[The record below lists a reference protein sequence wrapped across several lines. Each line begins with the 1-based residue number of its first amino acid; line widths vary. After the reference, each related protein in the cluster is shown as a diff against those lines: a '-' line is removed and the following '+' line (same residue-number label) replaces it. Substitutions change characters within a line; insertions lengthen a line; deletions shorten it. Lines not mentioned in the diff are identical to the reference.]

1 MRIEKT
7 DPITGQTLEQL
18 DGRPYVIEG
27 SGEDALKI
35 FFESEESRQRYLAAE
50 VAHPEE
56 GLSVNLDNPAPMAG
70 DEPNGLPQ
78 ARG

>member
-7 DPITGQTLEQL
+7 DPVTGSTMQDL

-27 SGEDALKI
+27 EGPDAIKVY
-35 FFESEESRQRYLAAE
+35 FESEETRQEYLRVGTE
-50 VAHPEE
+50 HPEQ
-56 GLSVNLDNPAPMAG
+56 GLKTSLDNPAPQPG

-78 ARG
+78 QQG

>member
-7 DPITGQTLEQL
+7 DPTTGYTTQSP

-27 SGEDALKI
+27 EGPDAIKVY
-35 FFESEESRQRYLAAE
+35 FESEETRAEYLR
-50 VAHPEE
+50 VAKEHPEQDWK
-56 GLSVNLDNPAPMAG
+56 STLDNPAPQPG

-78 ARG
+78 QQG